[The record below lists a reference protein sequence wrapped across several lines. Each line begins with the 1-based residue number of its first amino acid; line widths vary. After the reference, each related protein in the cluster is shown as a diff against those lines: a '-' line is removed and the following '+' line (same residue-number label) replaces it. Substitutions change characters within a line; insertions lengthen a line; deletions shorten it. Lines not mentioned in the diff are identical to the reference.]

1 METQKTWIVKTI
13 LRRKELKVTCSLS
26 PGYYKAILIKTIWY
40 WHKTDTD
47 QWDNGKPSNKMR
59 EAGGVALA
67 RLCRTS
73 APRHLTPTG
82 QTPLRSCN
90 CSSWEA
96 PDKCRNQGAFC
107 LPDRKPLPWCSAGC
121 PQLFLPIGLGL
132 RGGEGLS
139 RRPPAVQ

>member
-1 METQKTWIVKTI
+1 M
-13 LRRKELKVTCSLS
+13 
-26 PGYYKAILIKTIWY
+26 
-40 WHKTDTD
+40 
-47 QWDNGKPSNKMR
+47 
-59 EAGGVALA
+59 ALA

-107 LPDRKPLPWCSAGC
+107 LPDRKPLPWWGRETEWPLRVSQGWSA
-121 PQLFLPIGLGL
+121 LP
-132 RGGEGLS
+132 S
-139 RRPPAVQ
+139 PRPPTWPLLSPGRQSPAFPRSWKTLEGPYAPAGKLPHPSLLALHQVPPASACSGLPSPAHHSPLLVPEESR